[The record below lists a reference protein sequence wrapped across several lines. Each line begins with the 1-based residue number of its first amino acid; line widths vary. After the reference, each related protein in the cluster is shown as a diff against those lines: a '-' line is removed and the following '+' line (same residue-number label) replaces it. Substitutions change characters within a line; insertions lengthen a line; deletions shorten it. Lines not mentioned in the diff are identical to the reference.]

1 MDKDIPFK
9 KANTINRTNIVLV
22 SGTEE
27 ARKENYSE
35 YRYLS
40 KLENDYCNQHIEHIP
55 YHYFCNKNL
64 DMFYVKPTLSKT
76 RD

>member
-1 MDKDIPFK
+1 MDKDIPLK

-27 ARKENYSE
+27 ARKESYSE

-40 KLENDYCNQHIEHIP
+40 KL
-55 YHYFCNKNL
+55 
-64 DMFYVKPTLSKT
+64 
-76 RD
+76 